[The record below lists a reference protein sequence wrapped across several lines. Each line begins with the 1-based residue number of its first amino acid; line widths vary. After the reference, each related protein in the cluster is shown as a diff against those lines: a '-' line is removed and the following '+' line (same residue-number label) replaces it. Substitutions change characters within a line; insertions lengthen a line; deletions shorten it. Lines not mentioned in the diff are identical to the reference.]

1 MMKKLFVLLT
11 VAIAMLALPLA
22 AHADK
27 TKWANPNYDFS
38 QLRNIDLVSIS
49 IVEPYEDAFS
59 VDDMASEKIIGDLQ
73 KALAK
78 RDFTFKSSVESNLT
92 ITREAAAQLAKD
104 ALSSSYSTE
113 TVKIAP
119 EATADLKII
128 AHKFG
133 YRTRIIPA
141 HQEPR
146 TRTFKEKS
154 KDNNGNWVE
163 RDVQR
168 TVYEYVPETTA
179 YDAQID
185 VSFQVFD
192 PATGKIIFNL
202 RDVRERSQDSDT
214 TDMWKRMVNYF
225 AQELQKAVKNAKK

>member
-1 MMKKLFVLLT
+1 
-11 VAIAMLALPLA
+11 
-22 AHADK
+22 
-27 TKWANPNYDFS
+27 
-38 QLRNIDLVSIS
+38 
-49 IVEPYEDAFS
+49 
-59 VDDMASEKIIGDLQ
+59 MASEKIISTLQ
-73 KALAK
+73 KSLAK
-78 RDFTFKSSVESNLT
+78 RNFTLKSSVESNLT
-92 ITREAAAQLAKD
+92 ISKEDAAQLAKD

-113 TVKIAP
+113 TVRIAP
-119 EATADLKII
+119 EASADLKII

-168 TVYEYVPETTA
+168 TVYEYVPETTV
-179 YDAQID
+179 YDAQLD

-202 RDVRERSQDSDT
+202 RDVRERAQDSDT
-214 TDMWKRMVNYF
+214 TDMWKRMSNYF
-225 AQELQKAVKNAKK
+225 AQELQKAVKDAKK